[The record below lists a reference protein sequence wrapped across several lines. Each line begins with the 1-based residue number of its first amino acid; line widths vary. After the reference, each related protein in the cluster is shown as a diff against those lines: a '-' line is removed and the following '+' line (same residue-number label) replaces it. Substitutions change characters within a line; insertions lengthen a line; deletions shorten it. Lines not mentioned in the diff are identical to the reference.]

1 MKENLKDVRGRIINI
16 QHFSTDDGPGIRTV
30 VFFKGC
36 PLDCAWC
43 HNPET
48 KSGREELFFRTD
60 RCRACGAC
68 LAACPENARSIDGG
82 VPSIDREKCRACGL
96 CAEIC
101 PFGAPERV
109 GGEVSVG
116 EILAELERDRVFLER
131 SGGGLTLSGGEP
143 TAQPSFASALLS
155 AARETGLHTCIESC
169 GFCSRETLAR
179 LLPDVD
185 LFLYDWKIT
194 DEREHIRYTG
204 VSNRQIAENLAFLS
218 DSGARVILRCPM
230 IPDVNINEE
239 HLLGIA
245 RLAREMRAVEAIELM
260 PYHPMGIGKASALGA
275 HAAYDRAEF
284 LEASEL
290 TEALDFIRA
299 RTDKPVR
306 MSGK

>member
-48 KSGREELFFRTD
+48 KSGREELFFRAD

-68 LAACPENARSIDGG
+68 IAVCPNGVHSIDGG
-82 VPSIDREKCRACGL
+82 LHSIAREKCSVCGA

-109 GGEVSVG
+109 GRGVSVG
-116 EILAELERDRVFLER
+116 EILAELERDRVFLAR

-143 TAQPSFASALLS
+143 TAQPTFASALLS
-155 AARETGLHTCIESC
+155 AARAEGFHTCLESC
-169 GFCSRETLAR
+169 GFCSRETLER

-185 LFLYDWKIT
+185 LFLYDWKLT

-239 HLLGIA
+239 HFSGIA
-245 RLAREMRAVEAIELM
+245 RLGREMRAVEAIELM
-260 PYHPMGIGKASALGA
+260 PYHPMGIGKAESIGKS
-275 HAAYDRAEF
+275 AAYYREEF
-284 LEASEL
+284 LDTSEL
-290 TEALDFIRA
+290 ESAIEFIRS
-299 RTDKPVR
+299 RTDTPVR
-306 MSGK
+306 ISGK

>member
-48 KSGREELFFRTD
+48 KSGGEELFFRAD

-68 LAACPENARSIDGG
+68 LAACPANARSIDGG
-82 VPSIDREKCRACGL
+82 VPSIDRAKCLACGL

-109 GGEVSVG
+109 GREVSVG
-116 EILAELERDRVFLER
+116 EILAELDRDRVFLER

-155 AARETGLHTCIESC
+155 AAREAGLHTCLETC

-204 VSNRQIAENLAFLS
+204 VSNRQILENLAFLS

-230 IPDVNINEE
+230 IPDVNINED
-239 HLLGIA
+239 HLSGIA
-245 RLAREMRAVEAIELM
+245 RLAREMSGIEAIELM
-260 PYHPMGIGKASALGA
+260 PYHPMGIGKSGALGTR
-275 HAAYDRAEF
+275 AAYDRAEF
-284 LEASEL
+284 LEADEL
-290 TEALDFIRA
+290 TETLGFVRD
-299 RTDKPVR
+299 RTDTPIR
-306 MSGK
+306 ISGK